1 MVVPNEPNPVA
12 ARHSGISQSRGGSQY
27 TLGKRPKSLAL
38 PLKSQ
43 RGRRGGQFGPFEDGL
58 RHGVIDV
65 MIILHGTSP
74 RLPSAYFPLTLCA
87 SVNTPTNRPVS
98 L

>member
-27 TLGKRPKSLAL
+27 TLGKRPESLAL

-43 RGRRGGQFGPFEDGL
+43 RGRRG
-58 RHGVIDV
+58 IDV

-74 RLPSAYFPLTLCA
+74 RLPSVYLPLTLCA